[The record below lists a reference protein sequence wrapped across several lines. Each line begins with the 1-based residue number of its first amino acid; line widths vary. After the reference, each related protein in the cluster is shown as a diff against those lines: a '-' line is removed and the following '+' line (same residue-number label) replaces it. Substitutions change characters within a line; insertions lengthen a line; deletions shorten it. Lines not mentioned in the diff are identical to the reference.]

1 MILPGKLPIKKMRPV
16 FISTRF
22 NLIYESAEERPVNT
36 MVTSEIP
43 TIAWGSAHE
52 KLSTLSYKN
61 NMAITSTIRTPRPT
75 RLLTTAAKKSIINPK
90 TIITYIIYLFNFN
103 YFYIILPLKCND
115 FYFINYIKLVLLY
128 LNRGIPAGLYL

>member
-1 MILPGKLPIKKMRPV
+1 MILPNNLQIKKMRPV

-36 MVTSEIP
+36 MLTSEIP

-61 NMAITSTIRTPRPT
+61 NMAGTSTIPPPRPT
-75 RLLTTAAKKSIINPK
+75 RLPTTAAKKPIINPK
-90 TIITYIIYLFNFN
+90 TITTNITYIYNFTEFYL
-103 YFYIILPLKCND
+103 ILPLKCND
-115 FYFINYIKLVLLY
+115 FYFMN
-128 LNRGIPAGLYL
+128 

>member
-1 MILPGKLPIKKMRPV
+1 MKNYPHYHIKTTWQELVQFPHQGLQDCQLQDPMILPAKLPIKKMRPG

-61 NMAITSTIRTPRPT
+61 NMAGTSTIPPPRPT
-75 RLLTTAAKKSIINPK
+75 RLPTT
-90 TIITYIIYLFNFN
+90 
-103 YFYIILPLKCND
+103 
-115 FYFINYIKLVLLY
+115 
-128 LNRGIPAGLYL
+128 